1 MRSPRP
7 YPPRPMR
14 LRVTLF
20 CSNCQARL
28 DVHVGPWD
36 IRNVQHECDPGG
48 GSPTGSETFQIEF
61 DPRREVF

>member
-1 MRSPRP
+1 
-7 YPPRPMR
+7 MR